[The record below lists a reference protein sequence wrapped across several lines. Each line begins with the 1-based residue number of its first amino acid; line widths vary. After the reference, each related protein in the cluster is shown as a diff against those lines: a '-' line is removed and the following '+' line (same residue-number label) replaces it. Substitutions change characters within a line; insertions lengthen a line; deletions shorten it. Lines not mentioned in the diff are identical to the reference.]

1 MNTVSTKQALA
12 TSFAAHRI
20 NGGYIKHTRR
30 FSEADNKPVF
40 ANKELVKFWFD
51 GSNAPNDFVSFA
63 VTDADVENAEH
74 ALDHFKKYTLQM
86 LGDDLSQFQR
96 DIFALVSNEEVEPF
110 KLGLMSYVPEMV
122 MRDVEASKLKKL
134 LRTEYRNSEH
144 LAQIGDKVEGS
155 ITVLSAIYSERYERY
170 FYEAG
175 MNKNIIAFSSGHKLR
190 VGDTKRIK
198 ARVKDHT
205 RNRKFSVNETRL
217 NYVRLYTV

>member
-1 MNTVSTKQALA
+1 MKTVSTKQALA
-12 TSFAAHRI
+12 TAFAAYRI
-20 NGGYIKHTRR
+20 NNGYNKHTRR
-30 FSEADNKPVF
+30 FSEANNKTVF
-40 ANKELVKFWFD
+40 ANKELVKFSFD
-51 GSNAPNDFVSFA
+51 DRYAPDDFVSFA

-74 ALDHFKKYTLQM
+74 ALDHFKKYTLQL

-96 DIFALVSNEEVEPF
+96 DIFALVSEEEMETY

-122 MRDVEASKLKKL
+122 MRDIEESKLKKM
-134 LRTEYRNSEH
+134 LRTEYRNSQH
-144 LAQIGDKVEGS
+144 LAQIGDKVEG
-155 ITVLSAIYSERYERY
+155 TVCVLSAFYSERYERY
-170 FYEAG
+170 FYEASLD
-175 MNKNIIAFSSGHKLR
+175 KNVVAFSSGHKLR